1 MATSSIPQRVARGRL
16 TWPYRQAAD
25 IAARWLG
32 LAALPGLV
40 LVGAGIRFWNLGA
53 DDFWTDE
60 LATVTYAS
68 SLSTTYRDTHPPLF
82 YLIMYAWLS
91 FAPVHETLLRIPSA
105 FIGTLNILAVYL
117 FARSMCDRLTGV
129 LAAGLVALATMHI
142 WHSQEARM
150 YSTLAVTSTL
160 SSWAMLRYC
169 RDASGRNAALY
180 TLTASALLYTHLFG
194 LMTFAAQS
202 LIFLYYALFVKRGDG
217 AFAARFIAAQAVA
230 GASVLPWLT
239 YLAMHPGT
247 DRVDWIPP
255 VSVETVVNMFKQF
268 SSGFTTSWVLLTLLG
283 LLGCLSLRY
292 RRDVWRGD
300 RIHEQ
305 TERRT
310 SFVNT
315 RRVALADR
323 DTTVFLVCLM
333 LVPMIA
339 AFLLS
344 VFVRPLFVSRYLIA
358 TSIPFY
364 VLAARGMSG
373 IPFRSLRLSVIAI
386 VFSFSVLGIQQYVKM
401 PHRPSWQTVVQALGP
416 RVQQTDLLVFDAHRP
431 DVFDYYA
438 DRYGLMTGVRR
449 FYLQAEPPTRPA
461 DAQTRL
467 VEQLADGKRF
477 WLIQFGADGGDR
489 HLNDFVKRT
498 YSLSD
503 DLSVPAIRV
512 RLFQVRR

>member
-1 MATSSIPQRVARGRL
+1 MASSSIPQRVARGRL
-16 TWPYRQAAD
+16 AWSYRQTAD
-25 IAARWLG
+25 VAVRWLG
-32 LAALPGLV
+32 LLALPGLV

-68 SLSTTYRDTHPPLF
+68 SVSTTYRDTHPPLF
-82 YLIMYAWLS
+82 YLIMHAWLS
-91 FAPVHETLLRIPSA
+91 FVPVQETLLRIPSA
-105 FIGTLNILAVYL
+105 LIGTLNVLAVYL
-117 FARSMCDRLTGV
+117 FARSLCDRLTGV

-150 YSTLAVTSTL
+150 YSTLALTSTL
-160 SSWAMLRYC
+160 SSWAILRYC
-169 RDASGRNAALY
+169 RAASWQNAALY
-180 TLTASALLYTHLFG
+180 MLTASALLYTHLFG
-194 LMTFAAQS
+194 LLTLAAHS
-202 LIFLYYALFVKRGDG
+202 LIFIYYALFVRRGDWV
-217 AFAARFIAAQAVA
+217 FASRFIAAQVVA
-230 GASVLPWLT
+230 GASLLPWLV

-255 VSVETVVNMFKQF
+255 VSVEAVVNMFKQF
-268 SSGFTTSWVLLTLLG
+268 SSGFSTSWFLLTLLG
-283 LLGCLSLRY
+283 LLGCLSLQSGSG
-292 RRDVWRGD
+292 VWRSD
-300 RIHEQ
+300 TLHE
-305 TERRT
+305 TAASRT
-310 SFVNT
+310 RFPGAL
-315 RRVALADR
+315 RVRMADR
-323 DTTVFLVCLM
+323 DTTVFLVSLM

-339 AFLLS
+339 ALLVS

-364 VLAARGMSG
+364 VLAARGMSS
-373 IPFRSLRLSVIAI
+373 IPFQSVRLSIIAI
-386 VFSFSVLGIQQYVKM
+386 VFSFSVLGIQEYVKM
-401 PHRPSWQTVVQALGP
+401 PHRPSWQTVVQTLGP
-416 RVQQTDLLVFDAHRP
+416 RVQPTDLLVFDAHRP

-438 DRYGLMTGVRR
+438 EQHGLMTGARR
-449 FYLQAEPPTRPA
+449 FYLQADPLVQSS